1 MCSAPRVAN
10 IKLRS
15 RTEFVD
21 RICINW
27 WLLCLLLATCI
38 PFSTTLIG
46 RFAHL
51 ALSMWIYC
59 FNTAAFAASAY
70 RLVTRLPELDDD
82 VHARERKISLLLIV
96 ATSALCAWLSLI
108 DPVNALPHVPAKWD
122 PVRR

>member
-21 RICINW
+21 RIYINW
-27 WLLCLLLATCI
+27 WLLYLLLATCI
-38 PFSTTLIG
+38 PFSTALIG

-51 ALSMWIYC
+51 APSMWIYC

-70 RLVTRLPELDDD
+70 RLVTPARTRRRCAR
-82 VHARERKISLLLIV
+82 ARERYRCCS
-96 ATSALCAWLSLI
+96 SWQRPPCA
-108 DPVNALPHVPAKWD
+108 PG
-122 PVRR
+122 